1 MLTETLGEALD
12 TIVDLPFNLLTVIGV
27 FLILGQR
34 INLGNRFS
42 SFVDVSSVV
51 NRADEVVDYLKQLG
65 RVPAEVQTLSGS

>member
-42 SFVDVSSVV
+42 SFIDVSSVV
-51 NRADEVVDYLKQLG
+51 NRADEVVDNLKKLG
-65 RVPAEVQTLSGS
+65 RIPAEVQTLSRS

>member
-12 TIVDLPFNLLTVIGV
+12 TIIDFPFDLLTVIGV

>member
-1 MLTETLGEALD
+1 MLTKTLGEALD
-12 TIVDLPFNLLTVIGV
+12 TIIDFPFDLLTVIGV